1 MGKRAFCDADVDPR
15 LFEYKAAAEL
25 ELAAFDRLP
34 WEVRQCLRNAP
45 IPVSAMQA
53 ENLIRQGAPGERV
66 CMMVWA
72 MVRQWRER
80 QAAGVGE
87 RAAA

>member
-1 MGKRAFCDADVDPR
+1 MPTPAFCDADIDHS

-34 WEVRQCLRNAP
+34 RDLRQVLRNAP

-53 ENLIRQGAPGERV
+53 ENLIRQGATSERFA
-66 CMMVWA
+66 MMVWA
-72 MVRQWRER
+72 IVRKVRE
-80 QAAGVGE
+80 QAV
-87 RAAA
+87 AA